1 MPQVEANGMV
11 LEYEASGDPSD
22 PPLVLVMG
30 LGAQLITWPDEFCA
44 LLAGRGFYVVRYDN
58 RDCGLST
65 ALDGITPDVL
75 ALLAGEP
82 TSVPYRIEDMADD
95 AAGLITALGLRP
107 AHVVGASMGGMIV
120 QALVIHH
127 PEMVGSVCSI
137 MSTTGDRSVGA
148 PTDAAVS
155 ALLVS
160 PATSRDE
167 AIEQSVASS
176 RVIAGTGFPFPEDQ
190 IRVRAAAAYD
200 RSYRPD
206 GMLRQL
212 AAILASPDRTEDL
225 HGVRR
230 PFLVIHGT
238 TDPLVTPSGG
248 EATAAAVPGAE
259 LLMVPGM
266 GHDLPVPVWGEL
278 VGAIAANAAKAT

>member
-1 MPQVEANGMV
+1 VSQVEANGMV
-11 LEYEASGDPSD
+11 LEYEVSGDPSD

-30 LGAQLITWPDEFCA
+30 LGAQLIAWPDEFCA
-44 LLAGRGFYVVRYDN
+44 MLAARGFYVVRYDN
-58 RDCGLST
+58 RDAGLST
-65 ALDGITPDVL
+65 AFDGITPDVM

-95 AAGLITALGLRP
+95 AAGLISALGLRP

-120 QALVIHH
+120 QALAIRH
-127 PEMVGSVCSI
+127 PEAVRSVCSI
-137 MSTTGDRSVGA
+137 MSTTGDPSVGA

-155 ALLVS
+155 ALLVP

-167 AIEQSVASS
+167 AIEQSVAAS
-176 RVIAGTGFPFPEDQ
+176 RAIAGTGFAFPEDQ
-190 IRVRAAAAYD
+190 IRVRAALAHD
-200 RSYRPD
+200 RSYRPE

-212 AAILASPDRTEDL
+212 AAILASPDRTEGL
-225 HGVRR
+225 HGVRV

-259 LLMVPGM
+259 LMMVTGM
-266 GHDLPVPVWGEL
+266 GHDLPVPVWGDL
-278 VGAIAANAAKAT
+278 VAAIAANAAKAP